1 MQYLVVVPPTLE
13 GRAEK
18 RSEKNLGHFV
28 SLGGAV
34 IHALIPCFG
43 QEASGLSVGKEEKG
57 SLPCG
62 TESLHRDT

>member
-1 MQYLVVVPPTLE
+1 MQYLVVVPLTLG
-13 GRAEK
+13 GRAE
-18 RSEKNLGHFV
+18 RREKNLGHFI

-34 IHALIPCFG
+34 IHALIPCFC
-43 QEASGLSVGKEEKG
+43 QEASGLSVGKEEEG